1 MITIVPNIIKSVF
14 HEGQLFFT
22 AKDVFDK
29 KSNELAQ
36 LICQVGQSLEQ
47 VEYFNNIQED
57 LYTNEQK
64 QLIMQCNDHL
74 HQSESLLQ
82 SLPSHLTLIN
92 GYFYSKSNNY
102 KELVQSIEELVRI
115 NNQLHELELQSLEI
129 LKTVVIPNFSRKQSF
144 QCTQFSLSLESIYE
158 IQIVLKLKAPK
169 LVKEIFDQYPRHLKS
184 EYKFKIQMED
194 AESHKN
200 VFHFQRMQF
209 LKLQQM
215 MKEVKIY
222 TLSKNKH
229 CSLEI
234 RNSLQ
239 YSHSTKNTFIPDT
252 KFISSEI
259 ISMENLQQDQ
269 ENKSNLL
276 KLFLVQN
283 GQNGT
288 TVIRNQRTPMHV
300 GIGQECELFEKDQ
313 IVILQDSN
321 QDPLISYVVQLIM
334 IKL

>member
-1 MITIVPNIIKSVF
+1 MITMVPSIIKSVI
-14 HEGQLFFT
+14 HEGQLFFK

-64 QLIMQCNDHL
+64 QLIMQCKDYL

-82 SLPSHLTLIN
+82 SLPSHPTLIN
-92 GYFYSKSNNY
+92 GYFYSKSSNY

-144 QCTQFSLSLESIYE
+144 QQSIYE

-184 EYKFKIQMED
+184 EYKFKIQMEEAD
-194 AESHKN
+194 SHKN

-239 YSHSTKNTFIPDT
+239 YQHSTKNIFIPDT
-252 KFISSEI
+252 QFISSQI

-269 ENKSNLL
+269 EDKPNFL

-288 TVIRNQRTPMHV
+288 TVIRNQRTTMHV
-300 GIGQECELFEKDQ
+300 RVSQECELFEKDQ

-334 IKL
+334 IKLC